1 MKNIL
6 IIILFSFTINANDQ
20 IPAPPQKNPILLEN
34 GMIHTISNGV
44 IKGSI
49 LLDKGKIIESVT
61 IYLHQIML
69 KSLI

>member
-49 LLDKGKIIESVT
+49 LFD
-61 IYLHQIML
+61 
-69 KSLI
+69 